1 MLCSEI
7 MTPVVECATQRET
20 IESVAGRMRDANVS
34 FLPVCDDEGR
44 VVGTITEHDI
54 VVKLVANDLA
64 ARTPAGA
71 VMTPTVIAC
80 RPDEV
85 IERAEHLM
93 RRAQVPRILCLD
105 EGGRLAGIVSLAQV
119 RDTTRAWDAP
129 RSQH

>member
-7 MTPVVECATQRET
+7 MTTVVECATQRET
-20 IESVAGRMRDANVS
+20 IESVAARMRDGNVS

-71 VMTPTVIAC
+71 VMTPTIVAC
-80 RPDEV
+80 RPDEAV
-85 IERAEHLM
+85 ERAAHLM
-93 RRAQVPRILCLD
+93 RRAHTSRILCLD
-105 EGGRLAGIVSLAQV
+105 EQGHVAGIVSLSQV
-119 RDTTRAWDAP
+119 
-129 RSQH
+129 SQVSHAS

>member
-7 MTPVVECATQRET
+7 MTTMVECATRRET

-54 VVKLVANDLA
+54 VVKLVANDMA

-71 VMTPTVIAC
+71 VMTPTIVAC
-80 RPDEV
+80 RPDEAV
-85 IERAEHLM
+85 ERAAHLM
-93 RRAQVPRILCLD
+93 RRAHTSRILCLD
-105 EGGRLAGIVSLAQV
+105 EQGHLAGVVSLGQV
-119 RDTTRAWDAP
+119 TEVSHAMR
-129 RSQH
+129 